1 MTDSTLTLQRSVV
14 KRVGSGGTPLLV
26 KESVNQAKYVGAVL
40 NSSLGRWFQAHGETL
55 PVPELADGEQ
65 LKLVRLADRILAAKA
80 ADPKA
85 DTSELEEQ
93 IDWLVYDLYGLT
105 NEETAAV
112 ADFFWDG
119 TMTEEEEERELL
131 RAMEEADIDDRVSL
145 AEVREILKAAD
156 DC

>member
-1 MTDSTLTLQRSVV
+1 MADSTLTIHRSVTE
-14 KRVGSGGTPLLV
+14 RIGSGATPVLV

-55 PVPELADGEQ
+55 PIPELVDAEQ
-65 LKLVRLADRILAAKA
+65 IELVRLVDRMLAAKA
-80 ADPKA
+80 ADADA

-112 ADFFWDG
+112 SDFLWDG
-119 TMTEEEEERELL
+119 AMTEEEEDRALL
-131 RAMEEADIDDRVSL
+131 GAMEEADINDRVSL
-145 AEVREILKAAD
+145 TEVREILQASD